1 MASFTQA
8 CVALTAIAVSSCSSS
23 GATDMPPPHEAGG
36 SPTLAGSGGRDGS
49 GGSSVSALAG
59 AGAGGTTDSRG
70 GGAGTGSAGSA
81 GALATGG
88 SSGTTTGGGGH
99 DNGGASV
106 LDSAGNKG
114 GGAGGG
120 GGSAGAGAPTDFV
133 CTQFMG
139 LQLTS
144 QWYAGGF
151 ETVVPAARYEI
162 KWAEHAY
169 VEEWANPN
177 STFWNLAIT
186 SPCSQQSTSP
196 DRVVLTALSW
206 TIMAEMDWEAAVTAD
221 VNNIKAHNPNVKS
234 IELMTIIRG
243 PGNAACGD
251 PNVYAESTHIPA
263 TLDQALLQVA
273 AKFPGLVSVAPKFEA
288 SACSDFEGTGPHLTA
303 AGDTK
308 IGKLIGAYYAK

>member
-1 MASFTQA
+1 MASFAHA
-8 CVALTAIAVSSCSSS
+8 CVALTVIAVSSCSSS
-23 GATDMPPPHEAGG
+23 GATDMSPPHEGGG
-36 SPTLAGSGGRDGS
+36 SPTLAGTGGRDGS
-49 GGSSVSALAG
+49 GGSSGSALAG
-59 AGAGGTTDSRG
+59 SGGTTASSG
-70 GGAGTGSAGSA
+70 GGAGTSSAGSA
-81 GALATGG
+81 GAVGTGGNSG
-88 SSGTTTGGGGH
+88 SSGTTGGGGH
-99 DNGGASV
+99 DNGGASG
-106 LDSAGNKG
+106 LDSGGNKG
-114 GGAGGG
+114 GGGAG

-151 ETVVPAARYEI
+151 ETVVPAARYQI

-169 VEEWANPN
+169 VDEWANPN
-177 STFWNLAIT
+177 SSFWNIAIT

-206 TIMAEMDWEAAVTAD
+206 TIMAEKDWEAAVTAD
-221 VNNIKAHNPNVKS
+221 VNNIKSHYPNVKS

-243 PGNAACGD
+243 PGNVACGN

-263 TLDQALLQVA
+263 PLDEALVQVA

-303 AGDTK
+303 AGDAK
-308 IGKLIGAYYAK
+308 IAKLIGAHYAK